1 MAVVDRDGTPQL
13 SWEQPGGP
21 WHMFERVAPDGSGD
35 RLTVPGSPL
44 ALVADGHGI
53 LVVAVVDRDGTP
65 QWSWQQPGAAW
76 HPFVPVAADGSG
88 DRLSAP
94 GAALALAQ
102 QNDGTLA
109 LAVIDRDG
117 TPMLSWQQPGVPW
130 HPFVPV
136 AADGSADRLC
146 SPATPLAFGAQKD
159 GTLVLAVADQGG
171 VPRLSWQQPGA
182 AWHSFVRLAPF
193 DSRYPDG
200 FTIPTGAWLT
210 IMTQSD
216 GMLVLVVVDRTG
228 VPQLTWQRPGDSW
241 HTFERVA
248 ARDPRFPDGFTV
260 PPGAPVS
267 AAQPSDGT
275 TVLVAVGNDHL
286 PYMSWRLD
294 QP

>member
-1 MAVVDRDGTPQL
+1 MAVIGAEGWDV
-13 SWEQPGGP
+13 
-21 WHMFERVAPDGSGD
+21 GSGCG
-35 RLTVPGSPL
+35 GST
-44 ALVADGHGI
+44 GCS
-53 LVVAVVDRDGTP
+53 AVVL
-65 QWSWQQPGAAW
+65 AA
-76 HPFVPVAADGSG
+76 AG
-88 DRLSAP
+88 R
-94 GAALALAQ
+94 
-102 QNDGTLA
+102 
-109 LAVIDRDG
+109 
-117 TPMLSWQQPGVPW
+117 
-130 HPFVPV
+130 
-136 AADGSADRLC
+136 
-146 SPATPLAFGAQKD
+146 
-159 GTLVLAVADQGG
+159 
-171 VPRLSWQQPGA
+171 PGA
-182 AWHSFVRLAPF
+182 AWHSFVRVAPF

-210 IMTQSD
+210 IVTQSD